1 MNGDW
6 VNRRTITLSGL
17 DKKFRTSEAGG
28 SPGERGSI
36 SGPDRKIGTC
46 TGNGL
51 TQTGTS
57 SRFRFFWGVV
67 DPTWLDFGS
76 RLVDLGSCRAQIY
89 SRVSASPRNGDQMYC
104 RVSVTHRLL
113 TGTPVFPGPNVFQ
126 GASYSPE
133 RGPSLFQDVSYSPLL
148 TGTPIFQGPN
158 LFQGATYSPEWGPNF
173 FQDVSYWRVTHRYSH
188 LPGPNLILG
197 CQVATK
203 FSEDPARD
211 LPMSLPPN
219 KYCGF
224 RRSHHMSADRLCGHR
239 GSHLTA
245 VSATVGAFCGWLA
258 CHPPPPLDSSTGM
271 SSSSGEFATLG
282 GVWHQ
287 NLLSQLSQIPLVL

>member
-1 MNGDW
+1 
-6 VNRRTITLSGL
+6 
-17 DKKFRTSEAGG
+17 
-28 SPGERGSI
+28 
-36 SGPDRKIGTC
+36 
-46 TGNGL
+46 
-51 TQTGTS
+51 
-57 SRFRFFWGVV
+57 
-67 DPTWLDFGS
+67 
-76 RLVDLGSCRAQIY
+76 
-89 SRVSASPRNGDQMYC
+89 MYC

-148 TGTPIFQGPN
+148 TGTPIFQGRN

-173 FQDVSYWRVTHRYSH
+173 FQDVSYLWVTHRYSH

-197 CQVATK
+197 CQVAK
-203 FSEDPARD
+203 KLSEDPARD

>member
-1 MNGDW
+1 M
-6 VNRRTITLSGL
+6 
-17 DKKFRTSEAGG
+17 
-28 SPGERGSI
+28 
-36 SGPDRKIGTC
+36 
-46 TGNGL
+46 
-51 TQTGTS
+51 S
-57 SRFRFFWGVV
+57 SRVPV
-67 DPTWLDFGS
+67 TH
-76 RLVDLGSCRAQIY
+76 
-89 SRVSASPRNGDQMYC
+89 RNGDQVYSRM
-104 RVSVTHRLL
+104 SVTHR
-113 TGTPVFPGPNVFQ
+113 
-126 GASYSPE
+126 
-133 RGPSLFQDVSYSPLL
+133 YSPLL

-203 FSEDPARD
+203 FSEDPAQD

-239 GSHLTA
+239 GSHWTA